1 MHQGEY
7 STNLAMANRE
17 FGIFALPTV
26 LVPGELM
33 PLHIFEPRYRELIG
47 ECLDTGDQFLLL
59 YSDDEGTREVGCTA
73 EVTELVERFDDGRL
87 NIVVQG
93 VDVVRVVEITRGRP
107 FTTAVAVDADEDLSV
122 GDEGDAALELYR
134 QIAAAGGGDPDED
147 LTALSTPLSY
157 SIMARVDFPA
167 EEKQRVLE
175 LRSER
180 ERMMAIIDL
189 LARGLQALARI
200 EQIRERAAGNGRV
213 PYGE

>member
-1 MHQGEY
+1 M
-7 STNLAMANRE
+7 L
-17 FGIFALPTV
+17 
-26 LVPGELM
+26 
-33 PLHIFEPRYRELIG
+33 
-47 ECLDTGDQFLLL
+47 
-59 YSDDEGTREVGCTA
+59 TA
-73 EVTELVERFDDGRL
+73 QP
-87 NIVVQG
+87 VVQG

>member
-93 VDVVRVVEITRGRP
+93 VDVVRVVEITRGRS

>member
-1 MHQGEY
+1 LHQGEY

-47 ECLDTGDQFLLL
+47 ECLDTGEPFLLL

-73 EVTELVERFDDGRL
+73 AVTELRERFDDGRL
-87 NIVVQG
+87 HIIVQG
-93 VDVVRVVEITRGRP
+93 VDVVRVVEITRGRS
-107 FTTAVAVDADEDLSV
+107 FTTAMAVEAEEDLAV

-147 LTALSTPLSY
+147 LTALPTPLSY
-157 SIMARVDFPA
+157 AIMARVDFPA

-200 EQIRERAAGNGRV
+200 EQIRDRAAGNGRV
-213 PYGE
+213 PHGE

>member
-1 MHQGEY
+1 
-7 STNLAMANRE
+7 MANRE

-59 YSDDEGTREVGCTA
+59 YSDDDGTREVGCTA
-73 EVTELVERFDDGRL
+73 EVTELLERFDDGRL

-93 VDVVRVVEITRGRP
+93 VDVMRVVEITRGRS
-107 FTTAVAVDADEDLSV
+107 FTTAVAVEAEEDLTV
-122 GDEGDAALELYR
+122 GDEGEAALELYR

-147 LTALSTPLSY
+147 LTALATPLSY

-189 LARGLQALARI
+189 LARGLQALAKI
-200 EQIRERAAGNGRV
+200 EQIRELAAGNGRV
-213 PYGE
+213 PHSE

>member
-1 MHQGEY
+1 
-7 STNLAMANRE
+7 
-17 FGIFALPTV
+17 
-26 LVPGELM
+26 M

-59 YSDDEGTREVGCTA
+59 YSDDDGTREVGCTA
-73 EVTELVERFDDGRL
+73 EVTELLERFDDGRL

-93 VDVVRVVEITRGRP
+93 VDVVRVVEITRGRS
-107 FTTAVAVDADEDLSV
+107 FTTAVAVEADEDLTV
-122 GDEGDAALELYR
+122 GDEGEAALELYR
-134 QIAAAGGGDPDED
+134 QIAAAGGGDADED
-147 LTALSTPLSY
+147 LTALPTPLSY

-189 LARGLQALARI
+189 LARGLQALAKI
-200 EQIRERAAGNGRV
+200 EQIRELAAGNGRV
-213 PYGE
+213 PHSE

>member
-1 MHQGEY
+1 
-7 STNLAMANRE
+7 MANRE

-59 YSDDEGTREVGCTA
+59 YSDDEGTRVVGCTA
-73 EVTELVERFDDGRL
+73 EVTELVERVDDVRL
-87 NIVVQG
+87 SIVVQG